1 MTIKGIDVSTWQGSI
16 DFNRVK
22 QSGINFVIIRA
33 GYGSALSQKDK
44 WYETN
49 YARAKA
55 AGLHVGAYWYSYAGS
70 AGEAREE
77 ARVCKQ
83 VLSGKQ
89 FDYPIYFDLEEKSQ
103 LARGRVF
110 CDSLIRAFCN
120 EMEAG
125 GYFAGFYTSLSAA
138 LNYVSPDVRNRYAF
152 WVAQWNSRCTYG
164 GQYGLWQYSSSG
176 SVPGI
181 AGRCDMDL
189 AYVDYPSIIRKGG
202 FNGYGKGTSS
212 APARKSV
219 NTLAHEV
226 IAGAWGNGEVRVNRL
241 TKAGYDYDAVQARV
255 NELLGIKPK
264 KSIDTLA
271 REGIRG
277 DWGNGTDRKNHLTKA
292 GYNYDSVQKRV
303 NELLGTKPQ
312 TKSIDTIAREVI
324 RGDWGNGADRKNRL
338 AKAGYDYN
346 AVQKRVNELLK

>member
-89 FDYPIYFDLEEKSQ
+89 FDYPIYFDIEEKSQ
-103 LARGRVF
+103 LSRGRAF

-125 GYFAGFYTSLSAA
+125 GYYAGFYTSLSSA
-138 LNYVSPDVRNRYAF
+138 LNNVSSDVRNRYAF
-152 WVAQWNSRCTYG
+152 WIAQWNSYCTYQG
-164 GQYGLWQYSSSG
+164 AYGLWQYSSSG

-181 AGRCDMDL
+181 SGRVDMDIS
-189 AYVDYPSIIRKGG
+189 YIDYPSIIKNGG
-202 FNGYGKGTSS
+202 FNGYGKGTQPE
-212 APARKSV
+212 APKPEKKSMD
-219 NTLAHEV
+219 TIAEEV
-226 IAGAWGNGEVRVNRL
+226 I
-241 TKAGYDYDAVQARV
+241 
-255 NELLGIKPK
+255 
-264 KSIDTLA
+264 
-271 REGIRG
+271 RG
-277 DWGNGTDRKNHLTKA
+277 LWGNGTDRKNRLTKA
-292 GYNYDSVQKRV
+292 GYSYDAVQKRV

-312 TKSIDTIAREVI
+312 KKAIDTMAREVI

-338 AKAGYDYN
+338 AKAGYDYR
-346 AVQKRVNELLK
+346 AIQKRVNELLK

>member
-16 DFNRVK
+16 DFKRVK

-33 GYGSALSQKDK
+33 GYGSTLSQKDK
-44 WYETN
+44 WFETN

-103 LARGRVF
+103 LARGRAF

-138 LNYVSPDVRNRYAF
+138 VNNVSADVRNRYAF
-152 WVAQWNSRCTYG
+152 WVAQWNSRCTYQ

-219 NTLAHEV
+219 DTLAHEV
-226 IAGAWGNGEVRVNRL
+226 IAGAWGNGEDRVNRL
-241 TKAGYDYDAVQARV
+241 TKTGYDYDAVQARV

-271 REGIRG
+271 RE
-277 DWGNGTDRKNHLTKA
+277 
-292 GYNYDSVQKRV
+292 
-303 NELLGTKPQ
+303 
-312 TKSIDTIAREVI
+312 VI
-324 RGDWGNGADRKNRL
+324 RGDWGNGADRKKRL
-338 AKAGYDYN
+338 AKAGYDYR
-346 AVQKRVNELLK
+346 AIQKRVNELLK

>member
-44 WYETN
+44 WFETN

-70 AGEAREE
+70 AAEAREE

-103 LARGRVF
+103 LARGRAF

-138 LNYVSPDVRNRYAF
+138 VNNFSADVRNRYAF
-152 WVAQWNSRCTYG
+152 WVAQWNSRCNYQGHYG
-164 GQYGLWQYSSSG
+164 ILQ
-176 SVPGI
+176 
-181 AGRCDMDL
+181 
-189 AYVDYPSIIRKGG
+189 
-202 FNGYGKGTSS
+202 
-212 APARKSV
+212 
-219 NTLAHEV
+219 
-226 IAGAWGNGEVRVNRL
+226 
-241 TKAGYDYDAVQARV
+241 
-255 NELLGIKPK
+255 
-264 KSIDTLA
+264 
-271 REGIRG
+271 
-277 DWGNGTDRKNHLTKA
+277 
-292 GYNYDSVQKRV
+292 
-303 NELLGTKPQ
+303 
-312 TKSIDTIAREVI
+312 
-324 RGDWGNGADRKNRL
+324 
-338 AKAGYDYN
+338 
-346 AVQKRVNELLK
+346 